1 LARLYS
7 RSEPQF
13 STRLLRKGRGED
25 SYRSA
30 PDALQQSVYSQCADK
45 STGAAST
52 PKLLSVDPQGPPRP
66 QVNPSAHEDQPGGEL
81 MATAAAKTTAL
92 HWFILAVM
100 ALMIMDFW
108 LNIEQGFGV
117 AEAIIR
123 TFAPLLVKGGR

>member
-1 LARLYS
+1 VSFEVNHDARLPAS
-7 RSEPQF
+7 SSVVQF
-13 STRLLRKGRGED
+13 
-25 SYRSA
+25 
-30 PDALQQSVYSQCADK
+30 ADEYP
-45 STGAAST
+45 GAAST
-52 PKLLSVDPQGPPRP
+52 RQPKLLSGNSHRSPRP

>member
-1 LARLYS
+1 
-7 RSEPQF
+7 
-13 STRLLRKGRGED
+13 
-25 SYRSA
+25 
-30 PDALQQSVYSQCADK
+30 
-45 STGAAST
+45 
-52 PKLLSVDPQGPPRP
+52 
-66 QVNPSAHEDQPGGEL
+66 